1 MTNVIISILL
11 FYHRVFLSFKLT
23 FFKKPKKYCIF
34 LLFIFYILFSSS
46 HYNKPLDLTLPV
58 RFANLSNNA
67 QLELQPVKVARKPC
81 LVTVGLQLESGERI
95 MKDFVPS
102 TSVWDVVEQCLN
114 TR

>member
-1 MTNVIISILL
+1 MLFII
-11 FYHRVFLSFKLT
+11 R
-23 FFKKPKKYCIF
+23 KYCIF

-67 QLELQPVKVARKPC
+67 QLELQPVKVARKAC

-114 TR
+114 TRYLFLIFKK